1 MSKAVMLR
9 TIIQV
14 GIVIL
19 LLTSVRAFSQET
31 SFLSSDDS
39 TSQAGPSAGDA
50 DAQDKVIAV
59 PPADSAESPIRRLGT
74 PFPLDWK
81 PQGLKLGPFYMT
93 GVSVSAF
100 HEESTPPN
108 QPSSALWGS
117 VVNSDFVLNHQT
129 QRGEI
134 AVQVNPY
141 VTVIGSSAYL
151 NQNAGVNF
159 TSHLTARLSLN
170 LGTSTTYLQNSYLQ
184 NPQYLLGYT
193 GTGFVL
199 QKITAQYRGS
209 SFDASNNFSL
219 DYQMSGRTQI
229 SIVPVVGATILN
241 QFGEWSWVE
250 QFGAGVV
257 VSRSFNP
264 DRTGSISYNVV
275 HSTNSLQ
282 GSISSSSWMTQT
294 FMVGLQQRIKH
305 SWWISGNIGASMQQ
319 EPLLSWTPTGNL
331 SVMKSFRK
339 SSITAAYTRTRADQV
354 LLTTG
359 YFDQA
364 DLAYAANLSR
374 KWQFNVGVGEYRTV
388 EVTSNSHGKR
398 VNGALYY
405 QLFPSCSLF
414 AQYNY
419 VHQSGTNASLFEGVN
434 SYMSFGLRWTL
445 NHRPGV

>member
-1 MSKAVMLR
+1 
-9 TIIQV
+9 
-14 GIVIL
+14 
-19 LLTSVRAFSQET
+19 
-31 SFLSSDDS
+31 
-39 TSQAGPSAGDA
+39 
-50 DAQDKVIAV
+50 
-59 PPADSAESPIRRLGT
+59 
-74 PFPLDWK
+74 
-81 PQGLKLGPFYMT
+81 
-93 GVSVSAF
+93 
-100 HEESTPPN
+100 
-108 QPSSALWGS
+108 
-117 VVNSDFVLNHQT
+117 
-129 QRGEI
+129 
-134 AVQVNPY
+134 
-141 VTVIGSSAYL
+141 
-151 NQNAGVNF
+151 
-159 TSHLTARLSLN
+159 
-170 LGTSTTYLQNSYLQ
+170 
-184 NPQYLLGYT
+184 
-193 GTGFVL
+193 
-199 QKITAQYRGS
+199 
-209 SFDASNNFSL
+209 
-219 DYQMSGRTQI
+219 
-229 SIVPVVGATILN
+229 
-241 QFGEWSWVE
+241 
-250 QFGAGVV
+250 
-257 VSRSFNP
+257 
-264 DRTGSISYNVV
+264 V

-434 SYMSFGLRWTL
+434 SYMSFGLHWTL